1 MIVSKCHN
9 ESVNVASSTDESWY
23 ECNKC
28 GRPCETRLS
37 FWIDEYHENEEKKD
51 ASI

>member
-9 ESVNVASSTDESWY
+9 DSVNVASSTDESWY

-37 FWIDEYHENEEKKD
+37 FWIDEEEFKD
-51 ASI
+51 APIQPNF